1 MVLRIFTKVKM
12 HNTVI
17 TKGYLL
23 LVDNGTSPIID
34 GELIYSY
41 VGDEITYKSR
51 DSKDGTYR
59 RIIGHLPSKKSE
71 ALDTMV
77 LPPHEKYGMPYGFDI
92 LKIEGSNLIGQ
103 YLYQHH
109 IRL

>member
-1 MVLRIFTKVKM
+1 M
-12 HNTVI
+12 HNTVV

-23 LVDNGTSPIID
+23 LVDSGTSPIID

-51 DSKDGTYR
+51 DSKAGTYR
-59 RIIGHLPSKKSE
+59 RIIGHLPMGKSE
-71 ALDTMV
+71 PLDAMV
-77 LPPHEKYGMPYGFDI
+77 LPEVEKYGMPYGFDV
-92 LKIEGSNLIGQ
+92 LKIEGNNLIGE
-103 YLYQHH
+103 YLYQYH